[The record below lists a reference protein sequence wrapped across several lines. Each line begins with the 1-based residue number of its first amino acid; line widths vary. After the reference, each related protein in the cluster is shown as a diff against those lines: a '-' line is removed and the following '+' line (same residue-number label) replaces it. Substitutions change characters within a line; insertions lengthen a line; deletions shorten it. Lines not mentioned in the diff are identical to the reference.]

1 MMTKPLAVAICLL
14 AGPAWAQVE
23 VRFRT
28 EKPQFL
34 AGEPIFV
41 LIQVT
46 NVGTE
51 QVAYDG
57 ASPKPPLELS
67 VRNGER
73 KATKGLTGCGGG
85 TGIGGGSGITSH
97 PPMLQPGKSTTFRL
111 LLRGY
116 RLK

>member
-1 MMTKPLAVAICLL
+1 MMTKPLAVVILLL

-23 VRFRT
+23 VQVRT

-41 LIQVT
+41 IVEVK

-57 ASPKPPLELS
+57 A
-67 VRNGER
+67 
-73 KATKGLTGCGGG
+73 
-85 TGIGGGSGITSH
+85 
-97 PPMLQPGKSTTFRL
+97 
-111 LLRGY
+111 
-116 RLK
+116 